1 MTNRL
6 EAVNGVWRSVQP
18 AAGPAAKQAEAVPL
32 AARLIARLAAMKGAG
47 RYLTVPNLRMRE
59 SDVEAAG
66 RMFGGSARSADPS
79 KYATW
84 LNRILNRG
92 NLTADVLVDKGTPL
106 LHNPR
111 FIIDRLSRTGWMA
124 SPDALRRAGVVQVN
138 AAPVRSL
145 DGGPLVATPAEM
157 QAFRDGIFPF
167 RSMYGRLAVAKDAAG
182 KPIYVPW
189 RISNHVNTATP
200 VRVFSGQS
208 GAGSYYD
215 VVPGAASGVDP
226 RLLTYKGSS
235 RGSFDLFVPQGG
247 ETGIRFDW
255 QEPYGAVGYYGGPRL
270 GGPRDWGGVVYG
282 SGPLGKRAEARGRP
296 TREGGGARLR
306 RLLDKCAECR
316 MTKEARNILR
326 LLSRVGP
333 DLAGAT
339 SQDLKF
345 LARRGLKGLTP
356 EQCSALIERGLL
368 PNAQRVLFGA
378 ARGTMAMLRNPL
390 GVRAVPPRGPAS
402 AAKKTFNDD
411 PAAVFSSSSLTRRV
425 VIPTPV
431 PNAQEGLVAAIAR
444 QGTARHEAREFVRGS
459 VLRARQSPTP
469 EDLAAEQETIRQV
482 GSSHHP
488 GVLHD
493 ERVFKSQLANRLGLD
508 MRWEDM
514 PIFGGKYRSLRD
526 IATGK
531 RPLAF
536 DFRLKANA
544 AKMRALRQQLDAAG
558 KPYPASDEEWAKAL
572 GIRPI
577 DVFDVDIM
585 SRLSP
590 YSRSWLGV
598 AGVS

>member
-1 MTNRL
+1 MAQVADWLHGRLANPNLEAALLANFDRETGGTFDYATAEKGGGRGHGLPQYSGPTLRAYRAWLAANRRADSMDSQLDYFTGTYMPSRPGYRTYMAPGGSFTREQYADWLHKNVFTPAHAIPSNKAYSPAAIDKATRKHNDFMTNRL

-282 SGPLGKRAEARGRP
+282 SGPLGKRAEAR
-296 TREGGGARLR
+296 
-306 RLLDKCAECR
+306 
-316 MTKEARNILR
+316 
-326 LLSRVGP
+326 
-333 DLAGAT
+333 
-339 SQDLKF
+339 F
-345 LARRGLKGLTP
+345 
-356 EQCSALIERGLL
+356 
-368 PNAQRVLFGA
+368 PNMQ
-378 ARGTMAMLRNPL
+378 
-390 GVRAVPPRGPAS
+390 
-402 AAKKTFNDD
+402 
-411 PAAVFSSSSLTRRV
+411 
-425 VIPTPV
+425 I
-431 PNAQEGLVAAIAR
+431 
-444 QGTARHEAREFVRGS
+444 
-459 VLRARQSPTP
+459 
-469 EDLAAEQETIRQV
+469 
-482 GSSHHP
+482 
-488 GVLHD
+488 
-493 ERVFKSQLANRLGLD
+493 
-508 MRWEDM
+508 
-514 PIFGGKYRSLRD
+514 
-526 IATGK
+526 
-531 RPLAF
+531 
-536 DFRLKANA
+536 
-544 AKMRALRQQLDAAG
+544 
-558 KPYPASDEEWAKAL
+558 
-572 GIRPI
+572 
-577 DVFDVDIM
+577 
-585 SRLSP
+585 
-590 YSRSWLGV
+590 
-598 AGVS
+598 